1 MMKLFIAR
9 FSLTIAAIIIYLPL
23 TTVAFQ
29 NVAVRI
35 RNVQDRPQTLAS
47 SSITHQRHHHHIDV
61 PFANSHTIISRLY
74 ATDGKDDNEN
84 GEDEEPLVENPYADP
99 NYPDLEFVN
108 YDDPNY
114 EVDQGFGDSE
124 VFDNDDDK
132 TLAEIEAM
140 REERRR
146 RNDEYQF
153 ETYHATVLRGGERT
167 LGEWTVFQT
176 DTFMGSDVV
185 KGRNPEASHVPRLL
199 KWDKILKVVSRG
211 SKIILDADAEWRV
224 DGERIVHEERLA
236 SIDDFPT
243 LMMAD

>member
-1 MMKLFIAR
+1 MMKLFIA
-9 FSLTIAAIIIYLPL
+9 FSLTIAEIIIYLPL

-47 SSITHQRHHHHIDV
+47 SSITHQRCHHHTDV

-84 GEDEEPLVENPYADP
+84 GEDEESPVENPYADP

-185 KGRNPEASHVPRLL
+185 KGRNPEAAHVPRLL

-211 SKIILDADAEWRV
+211 SKIILVADAEWRV
-224 DGERIVHEERLA
+224 DGKELCTRSGWH
-236 SIDDFPT
+236 P
-243 LMMAD
+243 LMIFRH